1 MRALENSDFLTLWER
16 GAGLHP
22 IDQGL
27 LALSAAFPETPYET
41 LADWPLGRRNTALA
55 RLRVLCFGRKLQAWL
70 TCTRCGEKL
79 EFEMDG
85 GTFDTDDPRGEYFPM
100 GPIVVRGHSFRLPT
114 SRDLAV
120 VVRETDAQ
128 SAAVRL
134 IEACRVEAGEPLDW
148 SQEDL
153 DSVGERMALADPM
166 AETRLTLICPS
177 CGNECDE
184 ALDMAAF
191 LWTEVEGRAKR
202 LLLEI
207 DAIARAYG
215 WTEGEILSLSDRRR
229 ALYLEMVH
237 Q

>member
-55 RLRVLCFGRKLQAWL
+55 RLRLVCFGPRLEAWL
-70 TCTRCGEKL
+70 TCKRCDEKL
-79 EFEMDG
+79 EFQMDG
-85 GTFDTDDPRGEYFPM
+85 TALATEHLGREYPPID
-100 GPIVVRGHSFRLPT
+100 PIVVRGHSFRLPT
-114 SRDLAV
+114 SRDLARV
-120 VVRETDAQ
+120 AAETDAR
-128 SAAVRL
+128 SAAIELVESCRL
-134 IEACRVEAGEPLDW
+134 EEREPRDW
-148 SQEDL
+148 SREDL
-153 DSVGERMALADPM
+153 EEVGEQMALADPM

-177 CGNECDE
+177 CGTECDE
-184 ALDMAAF
+184 ALDIAAF
-191 LWTEVEGRAKR
+191 LWTEIEGRAKR

-207 DAIARAYG
+207 DALARAYG

-229 ALYLEMVH
+229 AHYLEMVH
-237 Q
+237 E